1 MARLKDLFARIKD
14 TPAAKAAEIQMD
26 LALMLE
32 SAMDMKNMTK
42 ADLAGELNCSR
53 SYVTQALRGDKNFSI
68 LSLTKMATALDCEV
82 KIALMPKAIYD
93 EMFKRLSAVI
103 KKQEA
108 ERAKAVQAEMEQ
120 VRNKPAKV
128 IDLNQIRAECDDS
141 ETIYIAA

>member
-1 MARLKDLFARIKD
+1 MARFKDIFSKLANS
-14 TPAAKAAEIQMD
+14 AELKAARIQMD

-32 SAMDMKNMTK
+32 SAMKMKKMTK

-68 LSLTKMATALDCEV
+68 HSLAKMATALDCEV
-82 KIALMPKAIYD
+82 KVALMPKSFYD
-93 EMFKRLSAVI
+93 EMYTRVTSLI

-108 ERAKAVQAEMEQ
+108 ERVKAVQAEMEQ
-120 VRNKPAKV
+120 VRNKQAKV
-128 IDLNQIRAECDDS
+128 IDLDQIRAECEDR